1 MNKRES
7 LIMPKH
13 PGTVET
19 GDGRDGEVHIA
30 DANEEAT
37 AAEPAESGDDF
48 TVAAATVGIICVG
61 AALFEAALIPGM
73 VIGVAA
79 MLAPKALPKLSAA
92 VEPAFRGAVRGTYKL
107 GQKARHIMAEAEEQV
122 NDVVAEEKAAQ
133 AAAKPGP

>member
-1 MNKRES
+1 MAKQ
-7 LIMPKH
+7 
-13 PGTVET
+13 PGTAESS
-19 GDGRDGEVHIA
+19 DGRGGEVHII
-30 DANEEAT
+30 DANDEAT
-37 AAEPAESGDDF
+37 AEPVGDGDDF
-48 TVAAATVGIICVG
+48 VVAATTVGIICVG

-79 MLAPKALPKLSAA
+79 MLAPKALPKLGAA

-122 NDVVAEEKAAQ
+122 HDVVAEEKAAQ

>member
-1 MNKRES
+1 
-7 LIMPKH
+7 MPKQ
-13 PGTVET
+13 PGGADIV
-19 GDGRDGEVHIA
+19 DGHAAKGHMLDPKHEAPAA
-30 DANEEAT
+30 DPTDSQN
-37 AAEPAESGDDF
+37 DF

-79 MLAPKALPKLSAA
+79 MLAPRALPKLGAA

-122 NDVVAEEKAAQ
+122 HDVVAEEQ
-133 AAAKPGP
+133 AGQPRP

>member
-1 MNKRES
+1 
-7 LIMPKH
+7 MPKH
-13 PGTVET
+13 LGAAET
-19 GDGRDGEVHIA
+19 GDGRGGETHILDA
-30 DANEEAT
+30 DNEVT
-37 AAEPAESGDDF
+37 AEPTGSGDDF

-79 MLAPKALPKLSAA
+79 MLAPKALPKLGAA

-122 NDVVAEEKAAQ
+122 HDVVAEEKAAQ
-133 AAAKPGP
+133 AAAKPGA

>member
-1 MNKRES
+1 
-7 LIMPKH
+7 MPKH
-13 PGTVET
+13 PGAVET
-19 GDGRDGEVHIA
+19 GDGRGGEVHIV
-30 DANEEAT
+30 DANDEAT
-37 AAEPAESGDDF
+37 AAEPTGDGNDF

-79 MLAPKALPKLSAA
+79 MLAPKALPALGAA

-122 NDVVAEEKAAQ
+122 HDVVAEEKAAQ
-133 AAAKPGP
+133 AAAKPNP

>member
-1 MNKRES
+1 MAKQ
-7 LIMPKH
+7 
-13 PGTVET
+13 PGTAEAS
-19 GDGRDGEVHIA
+19 DGRGGEVHII
-30 DANEEAT
+30 DANDEAT
-37 AAEPAESGDDF
+37 AAPVGNGDDF

-79 MLAPKALPKLSAA
+79 MLAPKALPKLGAA

-122 NDVVAEEKAAQ
+122 HDVVAEEKAAQ
-133 AAAKPGP
+133 SVTKPSP

>member
-1 MNKRES
+1 
-7 LIMPKH
+7 MPKH

-19 GDGRDGEVHIA
+19 GDGRGGEVHIV
-30 DANEEAT
+30 DAGDEAT
-37 AAEPAESGDDF
+37 AAESTWGGDDF
-48 TVAAATVGIICVG
+48 TVAAATVGVICVG

-79 MLAPKALPKLSAA
+79 MLVPKALPALGAA

-122 NDVVAEEKAAQ
+122 HDVVAEEKAAQ